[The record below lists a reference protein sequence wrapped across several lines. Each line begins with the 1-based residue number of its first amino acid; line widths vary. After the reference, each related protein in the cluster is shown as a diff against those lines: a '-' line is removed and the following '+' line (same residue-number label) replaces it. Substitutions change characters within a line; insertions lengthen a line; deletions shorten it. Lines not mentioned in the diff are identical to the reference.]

1 MARIPAEPR
10 RESLHTDGHAVV
22 LHVESGE
29 LFLPRLHSPVK
40 VRRNESRVIINVT
53 EKCRTL
59 FNDEVYFFP
68 GSHVQKLIVY
78 MGNAAFYK
86 NAYTHL
92 VTDAVINHSRI
103 NRSKD
108 KQAVLLADC
117 VNEDP
122 LPNLIVIVFYSRFYS
137 IVPDMRCFTAR
148 I

>member
-1 MARIPAEPR
+1 M
-10 RESLHTDGHAVV
+10 S
-22 LHVESGE
+22 
-29 LFLPRLHSPVK
+29 K

-92 VTDAVINHSRI
+92 VTDAVINLAASI
-103 NRSKD
+103 EVKTNR
-108 KQAVLLADC
+108 QFCLPIVLMK
-117 VNEDP
+117 
-122 LPNLIVIVFYSRFYS
+122 IHYQI
-137 IVPDMRCFTAR
+137 
-148 I
+148 